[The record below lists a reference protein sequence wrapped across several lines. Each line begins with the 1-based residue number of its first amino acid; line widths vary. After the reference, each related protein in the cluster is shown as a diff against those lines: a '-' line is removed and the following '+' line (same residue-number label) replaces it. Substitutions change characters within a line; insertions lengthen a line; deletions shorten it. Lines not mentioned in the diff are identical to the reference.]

1 MASVERRKDG
11 KKITYRIRLSEGEH
25 PDRPRVGLGA
35 VSKKDARIAAVNISN
50 LVNAC
55 NSGGAISAATQ
66 DWLTKI
72 RPFVHK
78 RLESLGL
85 IEAIEDSTESYMV
98 KSWCEKYIEMR
109 EKDGQTKADTIRKL
123 KNVSNR
129 LSLFFKNT
137 PLESVT
143 TLEAKNFRAFLS
155 GKVKLSEAT
164 VRKHI
169 AISRQFFNAAIE
181 GKIIN
186 ENPFHGQPVTV
197 QANKTRFYFVTPEQA
212 ETFLEACPNAQWRL
226 IFGLARFG
234 GLRCPSEVL
243 RLKWEDVDFAND
255 RFVIHASKTEHHADG
270 GIRTV
275 PMFPELK
282 LLFQD
287 VFDEAREGTV
297 YCITRY
303 RNKEVNLRSQLT
315 KIIKRAG
322 LTPWPK
328 LFQNLRSTR
337 ETELFKMTNGN
348 IKAVCSWIGNSPAV
362 AMQHYAQVTEADM
375 EQAAKLTVLNKA
387 ENSIKTGGLI
397 RGQTGAVTG
406 KMGRN
411 EPQEKKQDD
420 RSKPLVCN
428 ELPQKEKAYE
438 SLRNAGF
445 TSSMGRAGFEPAK
458 THANGFTAHPL

>member
-1 MASVERRKDG
+1 MASVESRTNKG
-11 KKITYRIRLSEGEH
+11 KKTYRIRLSEGEH
-25 PDRPRVGLGA
+25 PDRPRIGLGT
-35 VSKKDARIAAVNISN
+35 VKLSDARTAAVNISN

-55 NSGGAISAATQ
+55 NSGGAIPTATQ

-72 RPFVHK
+72 RPFVRK

-85 IEAIEDSTESYMV
+85 IETIEDSTESHTV
-98 KSWCEKYIEMR
+98 KSWCENYIKMR
-109 EKDGQTKADTIRKL
+109 EKDGLTKADTVRKL
-123 KNVSNR
+123 ENVARR

-143 TLEAKNFRAFLS
+143 KLEAKNFRAFLS

-181 GKIIN
+181 ARIIE
-186 ENPFHGQPVTV
+186 ENPFRGQPVAV
-197 QANKTRFYFVTPEQA
+197 QANKARFYFVTPQQA
-212 ETFLEACPNAQWRL
+212 QSVLEACPDAQWRL

-243 RLKWEDVDFAND
+243 RLKWEDVDFEHS
-255 RFVIHASKTEHHADG
+255 RFTVHASKTEHHADS
-270 GIRTV
+270 GIRIV

-282 LLFQD
+282 PLFQN
-287 VFDEAREGTV
+287 VFDQATEGTV

-303 RNKEVNLRSQLT
+303 RSKEVNLRTQLG

-322 LTPWPK
+322 LEPWPK

-337 ETELFKMTNGN
+337 ETELFKITNGN

-362 AMQHYAQVTEADM
+362 AMAHYAQVTEADM
-375 EQAAKLTVLNKA
+375 EQAAKLNVLKKG
-387 ENSIKTGGLI
+387 ENSIKTGGLN
-397 RGQTGAVTG
+397 RGQAGAVTG
-406 KMGRN
+406 KISRK
-411 EPQEKKQDD
+411 EPQEEKQKE
-420 RSKPLVCN
+420 RRKPFIYN
-428 ELPQKEKAYE
+428 DLPQKEIAYE
-438 SLRNAGF
+438 SLRNAGHCQ
-445 TSSMGRAGFEPAK
+445 SVGRAGFEPA
-458 THANGFTAHPL
+458 